1 MAAVTVVVVVAVA
14 ARRFDRCGSS
24 SFDRCG
30 GSSRSIVNDDTGE
43 TMSTFVRHNSML
55 DTTTSSNVVVTM
67 LVMIILRGLF
77 PSSFHLRFKQ
87 TNSIHNNNNNNISYC
102 IMSPTS

>member
-14 ARRFDRCGSS
+14 ARRFDRCGGSR
-24 SFDRCG
+24 FDRGG
-30 GSSRSIVNDDTGE
+30 GSRRIVNDDTGE
-43 TMSTFVRHNSML
+43 TMSTFVRHSMM
-55 DTTTSSNVVVTM
+55 DISSNVVVTM

-77 PSSFHLRFKQ
+77 PSSCHLRFKQ
-87 TNSIHNNNNNNISYC
+87 TNIIHNNNNNNISYC